1 MTWVAVGASVL
12 GGGISFLG
20 SKSAGRAQERA
31 AAQSIAEQRRQ
42 FDAARADQ
50 APFLKTG
57 TAANARLAALLG
69 LDPAASGGGELM
81 RPFTQADIDADPVY
95 QSGLQFGLDEGRNAI
110 NSRAIAGGG
119 YDSGATLKALTRF
132 GTDYGSTKANESYNR
147 WTNDQSNIY
156 NRLAGVSGTGQTA
169 ANQVQAAGTNAANM
183 ISGSYGD
190 AGNARAASIVGGAN
204 AFNQALG
211 GAANAYNRSLDNKAL
226 MRLLESSRGGHI

>member
-1 MTWVAVGASVL
+1 
-12 GGGISFLG
+12 
-20 SKSAGRAQERA
+20 
-31 AAQSIAEQRRQ
+31 
-42 FDAARADQ
+42 
-50 APFLKTG
+50 
-57 TAANARLAALLG
+57 
-69 LDPAASGGGELM
+69 M

-132 GTDYGSTKANESYNR
+132 GTDYGSTKANEAYNR

-204 AFNQALG
+204 AFN
-211 GAANAYNRSLDNKAL
+211 
-226 MRLLESSRGGHI
+226 